1 MEEGLDHT
9 AQTTKNH
16 IARGTACVL
25 VGGTC
30 WGFSGMCCQLLTD
43 SYGVPPILITWMR
56 MLFSGLLLTLI
67 AFVREPEKMKRM
79 VHSPK
84 TLLQIL
90 ILSVFGAFAI
100 QLPYISSIEYNGAGI
115 ATVLQSF
122 GIVILIVATCIIH
135 RTLPDKMDVVATVM
149 ALIGVFL
156 IATKGK
162 FTLEMSA
169 VGLMWGMI
177 NASGQAF
184 FSGYPKKLLRDW
196 GSVPVMALT
205 LLMGG
210 IYSFPLA
217 RPWQS
222 YGIQWDM
229 LSILALIAVV
239 FLGTFVAFT
248 LFLQGVDDVG
258 GVRANLLGLSEP
270 VSATIFAWWFLGSA
284 LGPADLVG
292 FALMIGMVIV
302 VTLHDA
308 KEAKKH
314 SGDIPIKA

>member
-1 MEEGLDHT
+1 M
-9 AQTTKNH
+9 
-16 IARGTACVL
+16 ARGTICVL

-56 MLFSGLLLTLI
+56 MLFAGIGLTILAI
-67 AFVREPEKMKRM
+67 IRDPEKMKRM
-79 VHSPK
+79 VRSPK

-100 QLPYISSIEYNGAGI
+100 QLPYISSIEHNGAGI

-135 RTLPDKMDVVATVM
+135 RKLPDKMDVVATVM
-149 ALIGVFL
+149 ALVGVFL

-162 FTLEMSA
+162 LALEMSA
-169 VGLMWGMI
+169 VGLAWGMI
-177 NASGQAF
+177 NACGQAF
-184 FSGYPKKLLRDW
+184 FSGYPRKLLAKW
-196 GSVPVMALT
+196 GSIHVMALT

-210 IYSFPLA
+210 IYSFPMA
-217 RPWQS
+217 KPWQS
-222 YGIQWDM
+222 YGIQWDP
-229 LSILALIAVV
+229 LSIWALIAVV

-270 VSATIFAWWFLGSA
+270 VSATIFSWWLLGSA

-292 FALMIGMVIV
+292 FALMIGMVIL
-302 VTLHDA
+302 VTLHDMVRTT
-308 KEAKKH
+308 
-314 SGDIPIKA
+314 GT